1 MMDIVEKQTGFTFLF
16 NAEKINLTT
25 PISIATKEMPLKE
38 FLSAIFKDQ
47 RISFEVREK
56 TIVLLTKKPTIII
69 EETPPITIRGRIVN
83 EKGEPVAASIVIKG
97 ANKGATTDSYGNF
110 EMANVEEN
118 AIIVIS
124 AVGLQSQ
131 EIKAANISQTIVL
144 KISDSKLDEIVFK
157 GYYSES
163 KRLSTG
169 SVSKVTAA
177 DIEKQPV
184 SNPLQAITGRMP
196 VAYMLQKGL
205 VYPEE

>member
-1 MMDIVEKQTGFTFLF
+1 M
-16 NAEKINLTT
+16 
-25 PISIATKEMPLKE
+25 
-38 FLSAIFKDQ
+38 
-47 RISFEVREK
+47 
-56 TIVLLTKKPTIII
+56 
-69 EETPPITIRGRIVN
+69 
-83 EKGEPVAASIVIKG
+83 AASIVIKG

-196 VAYMLQKGL
+196 G
-205 VYPEE
+205 VYVTEGSGIPGGIMTIKIRGQNSLRNTISDNGNLPLYVYQRRAVYLEVRLTLLYGF